1 MCSSDL
7 TVFYYGNQ
15 AHNGN
20 YCIIGVCDISGVEE
34 YLYRHIECAG
44 AWARLVCDYR
54 LTWEMLPDAALAEPE
69 VWSAL
74 RTDEPGSYFRRK
86 STHLSADRAADQ
98 REDPAWG
105 IPAGREAAFRDRS
118 CHDLQSE
125 PQYGRASVFG
135 IDPFGD
141 RGDAA
146 GRGDVRYPGRG
157 NVGADGARDETG
169 ADDGF
174 PAIGAGARDF
184 RR

>member
-1 MCSSDL
+1 MSLD
-7 TVFYYGNQ
+7 
-15 AHNGN
+15 
-20 YCIIGVCDISGVEE
+20 
-34 YLYRHIECAG
+34 HIFDESQPIYQQIVQRINAKI
-44 AWARLVCDYR
+44 
-54 LTWEMLPDAALAEPE
+54 
-69 VWSAL
+69 L
-74 RTDEPGSYFRRK
+74 RG
-86 STHLSADRAADQ
+86 
-98 REDPAWG
+98 G